1 MKRVLRRTADFFRR
15 FGAYTAMAITCA
27 LLLGILVFVF
37 AQGLPGIT
45 WEFLTSVPSVL
56 HDTVGILPNLLNT
69 FYLVLMTLVIVLPLG
84 VGAAIFLTEYA
95 PNTPLTRVIEF
106 ASETLAGIPSI
117 IYGLV
122 GMLIFSEFLGLQ
134 SSLLSGAFTL
144 AMMTLST
151 VIRTT
156 QESLKT
162 VPQSYREGSLALG
175 SGKWHMIRTVVLPGC
190 VDGIVTGAILSIGKI
205 VGESAA
211 LLYTAGMAHKL
222 LTPKQALTAGNP
234 GATLTVALYVYAKER
249 GDFQSAFS
257 IAAVLLIFT
266 LLLNRA
272 AAAVGKQMKE
282 GKKK

>member
-84 VGAAIFLTEYA
+84 VGAAIYLTEYA